1 MRSLVLVVS
10 AAAIA
15 AAAATGAS
23 RVVGG
28 GVIQV
33 QQAPWTV
40 YIQYQSGNTRF
51 LCTGSIVDA
60 SHVLTAA
67 HCVYDD
73 AGRLA
78 TPSQVTVRAGVSNF
92 SSPLPTDQ
100 EQDRP
105 VSLIRVHPG
114 YVYAG
119 RPNPDDV
126 AVIALASPLDLSG
139 PAVQAVALPT
149 AGAAFPAGAAVG
161 LAGFG
166 RSSPTVQ
173 TSGPLSWMTATV
185 DPQGVCSPSGR
196 GLTDNNGI
204 TLCATS
210 PSSAVCNGDSGSG
223 LVTTT
228 GTPVLVGVVSA
239 GATGCE
245 TGSHGIFAY
254 TGAPEILQF
263 VQGNDNPPTAPR
275 ETAATFLQV
284 KWDPPLV
291 VGNTLSCSTGGWAA
305 PQPSFVY
312 SFVNLADGS
321 VLQTGSRTKYLV
333 PASAVGATIVCEVTA
348 SNAGGTMLEETDPT
362 SAVKAAPQVRILK
375 VGALDAARGHALKL
389 RVSLQTPVG
398 LWGKFAVCIRP
409 PHAVAGRLCRSTVN
423 ADGSGGIVPFNF
435 DFRVKATAPIGTSRL
450 VISAVAG
457 VSHATA
463 TAPLTISKS

>member
-1 MRSLVLVVS
+1 MRCLVLVVS
-10 AAAIA
+10 AAAISA
-15 AAAATGAS
+15 AAAAGAS

-28 GVIQV
+28 NVIQV

-40 YIQYQSGNTRF
+40 YVQYQSGGTRF

-60 SHVLTAA
+60 SHILTAA

-119 RPNPDDV
+119 RPTPDDV

-139 PAVQAVALPT
+139 PVVQAVALPT

-185 DPQGVCSPSGR
+185 DPQGVCGPGR
-196 GLTDNNGI
+196 GLTANNGI
-204 TLCATS
+204 TLCAANTG
-210 PSSAVCNGDSGSG
+210 SAVCNGDSGSG

-245 TGSHGIFAY
+245 TGSHATFTY

-275 ETAATFLQV
+275 ETAATVLQV

-291 VGNTLSCSTGGWAA
+291 VGNTLSCSTDGWAA
-305 PQPSFVY
+305 PEPRFAY
-312 SFVNLADGS
+312 SFVNVVDGT
-321 VLQTGSRTKYLV
+321 VLQTGSRTEYLV
-333 PASAVGATIVCEVTA
+333 PASAIGATIVCEVTA
-348 SNAGGTMLEETDPT
+348 SNDGGTVLEETDPT
-362 SAVKAAPQVRILK
+362 PAVKAAPQVRILK

-389 RVSLQTPVG
+389 RVSLQSPVG
-398 LWGKFAVCIRP
+398 LWGKFAVCIVP
-409 PHAVAGRLCRSTVN
+409 PQTVAGRLCRSTVN
-423 ADGSGGIVPFNF
+423 ADGSGGIVPFTF
-435 DFRVKATAPIGTSRL
+435 DFRVKATAPVGTSRL

-463 TAPLTISKS
+463 TAQLRISRS

>member
-10 AAAIA
+10 AGAIA

-28 GVIQV
+28 TVIQV

-40 YIQYQSGNTRF
+40 YVQDQSGGTRF

-60 SHVLTAA
+60 SHILTAA

-92 SSPLPTDQ
+92 SSPLSTDQ

-105 VSLIRVHPG
+105 VSLIRVHPA
-114 YVYAG
+114 YVYTG
-119 RPNPDDV
+119 RPTPDDV

-139 PAVQAVALPT
+139 SAVQAVALPS
-149 AGAAFPAGAAVG
+149 AGAAYPTGTAVG

-166 RSSPTVQ
+166 RSAPTVQ

-185 DPQGVCSPSGR
+185 DPQGQCGSSGH

-204 TLCATS
+204 TLCAAS

-228 GTPVLVGVVSA
+228 GTPVLIGVVSA
-239 GATGCE
+239 GSTGCD
-245 TGSHGIFAY
+245 TGSHGIFTY

-263 VQGNDNPPTAPR
+263 IQGSDSPPTAPR
-275 ETAATFLQV
+275 ETTTTFLQV

-305 PQPSFVY
+305 PEPSFTY
-312 SFVNLADGS
+312 SFVNLVDGT
-321 VLQTGSRTKYLV
+321 VLQTGPRTTYLV
-333 PASAVGATIVCEVTA
+333 PAGAIGATVVCQVTA
-348 SNAGGTMLEETDPT
+348 SNDGGTMLEQTDPT
-362 SAVKAAPQVRILK
+362 PAVKAAPQVRILK
-375 VGALDAARGHALKL
+375 VGTIDAARGHALRL
-389 RVSLQTPVG
+389 RVSLQSPVG
-398 LWGKFAVCIRP
+398 LWGKFAVCVVP

-435 DFRVKATAPIGTSRL
+435 DFRVKPTAPIGTSRL
-450 VISAVAG
+450 VITAVAG

-463 TAPLTISKS
+463 TAPLTISRS

>member
-1 MRSLVLVVS
+1 MRCLVLVVS

-40 YIQYQSGNTRF
+40 YVQYQSGTTRY

-78 TPSQVTVRAGVSNF
+78 TPGQVAVRAGVSNF

-119 RPNPDDV
+119 RPTPDDV

-173 TSGPLSWMTATV
+173 TSGPLSWMTATI
-185 DPQGVCSPSGR
+185 DPQGVCGPGP
-196 GLTDNNGI
+196 GLMANNGI

-245 TGSHGIFAY
+245 IGSHASFTY

-275 ETAATFLQV
+275 ETAATFLRV

-291 VGNTLSCSTGGWAA
+291 VGNTLSCATGGWAA
-305 PQPSFVY
+305 PQPRFAY
-312 SFVNLADGS
+312 SFVNLADGT
-321 VLQTGSRTKYLV
+321 VLQTGRTTYLV

-348 SNAGGTMLEETDPT
+348 SNDGGTMLEETDPT
-362 SAVKAAPQVRILK
+362 PAVKAAPQVRILK
-375 VGALDAARGHALKL
+375 VGALDAARGHALRL
-389 RVSLQTPVG
+389 RVSLESPDG
-398 LWGKFAVCIRP
+398 LWGKFAVCILP

-435 DFRVKATAPIGTSRL
+435 DFRVKATAPIGTSRI

-463 TAPLTISKS
+463 TAPLRISRS